1 MSAKCKIC
9 SESGRLTHRIS
20 NQHHRRPSI
29 GSWYWFI
36 SGQQIM
42 FSCAVRGTNPL
53 HHYPSISSTNH
64 CMMQRDSKQQQKL
77 QINKPPLSSAPIL
90 FPLPAP
96 SSNSS
101 SSSAPCGQPGSRA
114 QPVHRQ
120 LTTHLSPLFL
130 ALHFFCSLLPVIQ
143 PLPSC
148 VWVDETGM
156 CWFFFSAAVGELSF
170 CGRCWP
176 VQHGGVAVPVS
187 LYSSVVLWVG
197 GGGGVVCV

>member
-101 SSSAPCGQPGSRA
+101 SSSTPCGQPGSRA

-120 LTTHLSPLFL
+120 LTTHLSLLFS
-130 ALHFFCSLLPVIQ
+130 LHF
-143 PLPSC
+143 
-148 VWVDETGM
+148 T
-156 CWFFFSAAVGELSF
+156 FSAAYCQSFSPYLPVCGLTRLGCVGFSFQLQLESCRFVDVADLSSMEV
-170 CGRCWP
+170 W
-176 VQHGGVAVPVS
+176 Q
-187 LYSSVVLWVG
+187 YQ
-197 GGGGVVCV
+197 